1 MTAIPEPRSPNTPK
15 EMSVSPKD
23 TTSMGLPYIHCHS
36 IVSYNK
42 HTVTRERSPEYYF
55 GIVAGWV

>member
-1 MTAIPEPRSPNTPK
+1 MTAIPEPRSPNTPN

-23 TTSMGLPYIHCHS
+23 TTSMSLPYIHCHA

-42 HTVTRERSPEYYF
+42 YTFTRERSPEYHF
-55 GIVAGWV
+55 GIVTGWL